1 MSVTNCCL
9 GGILYFKQLL
19 IQIRYCYPHFSFLNE
34 LDMGMSREAELKAVQ
49 AISALPT
56 ADNPKQADIR
66 SIVQMC
72 LVKMGDLAR

>member
-9 GGILYFKQLL
+9 GGILYFKQLI
-19 IQIRYCYPHFSFLNE
+19 IQIRHFYPHFSFLKE
-34 LDMGMSREAELKAVQ
+34 LDMGMSKEAELKAVE
-49 AISALPT
+49 AISALST
-56 ADNPKQADIR
+56 AETPKETDIK